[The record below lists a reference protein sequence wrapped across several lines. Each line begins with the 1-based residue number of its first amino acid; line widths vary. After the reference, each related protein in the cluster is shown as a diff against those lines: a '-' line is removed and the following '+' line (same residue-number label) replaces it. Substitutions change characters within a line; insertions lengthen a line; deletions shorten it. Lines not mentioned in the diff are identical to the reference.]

1 MSSYYQL
8 TRYPN
13 IFRGSYWGNFTSDP
27 IRYNDIVGIFQNRN
41 RFVEQFQI
49 TKRLSISNTIN
60 TLLKTEF
67 NDLDKLIREKH
78 ISRPAE
84 LLRYIKQSDINSN
97 FYDHIEI
104 YKTTDDRILVLSSP
118 YVSKDEKY
126 YSFLEKTG
134 FINLDY
140 NLYCNSAISF
150 YKIFTKE
157 QTQIPY
163 IRRKLDR
170 IIFAIRNG

>member
-13 IFRGSYWGNFTSDP
+13 IFRGSYWGSFTTDP
-27 IRYNDIVGIFQNRN
+27 IRDNDMVGIFQNRN
-41 RFVEQFQI
+41 RFVEEFQI

-78 ISRPAE
+78 ISRTAV
-84 LLRYIKQSDINSN
+84 LLIYLKKDDIRSD
-97 FYDHIEI
+97 FYDHVEV
-104 YKTTDDRILVLSSP
+104 YKTADDRIIVLSSP

-126 YSFLEKTG
+126 YTSYLLFDKYDIDG
-134 FINLDY
+134 VD
-140 NLYCNSAISF
+140 
-150 YKIFTKE
+150 
-157 QTQIPY
+157 
-163 IRRKLDR
+163 
-170 IIFAIRNG
+170 IILL